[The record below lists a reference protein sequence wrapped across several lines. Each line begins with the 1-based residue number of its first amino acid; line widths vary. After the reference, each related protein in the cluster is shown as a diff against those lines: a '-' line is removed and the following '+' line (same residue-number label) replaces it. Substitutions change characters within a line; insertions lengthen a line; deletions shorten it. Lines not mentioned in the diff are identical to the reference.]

1 MLAEAIHATA
11 GVGVGVFLGSLL
23 GLTIHKRAGRG
34 GTFMLKDSVL
44 FTALVAG
51 MVAWVC
57 FAAFRVILGF

>member
-1 MLAEAIHATA
+1 MLAEAINQSA

-23 GLTIHKRAGRG
+23 GLTVHKRAGRG
-34 GTFMLKDSVL
+34 GTFMLKESVL

-57 FAAFRVILGF
+57 FAALRLVIGF